1 MNDDDDDEVLNLWIK
16 EKLYFPLLFVYPQT
30 PFTLYIINTTKSWLR

>member
-16 EKLYFPLLFVYPQT
+16 EKLLFSLALVMYYNTLL
-30 PFTLYIINTTKSWLR
+30 